1 MLWICRERHFG
12 GVSRDQLLFW
22 QLSHPREEEGWVFCL
37 CGGITKEPGGV
48 LEQAMMLK
56 GATDRSAQLPLRV
69 WSGIRLPINL
79 RAVAQVL
86 SLEKVFYSPAVA
98 PGYAWQADSQAFSQ
112 SMVHCKIRWQLI
124 ETIHMI

>member
-1 MLWICRERHFG
+1 
-12 GVSRDQLLFW
+12 
-22 QLSHPREEEGWVFCL
+22 
-37 CGGITKEPGGV
+37 
-48 LEQAMMLK
+48 MMLK

-79 RAVAQVL
+79 RVVAQVL